1 MRPQTGTTTDHHPDH
16 PPKTPPPPKRPIS
29 PPRPDTGGGS
39 SGPGTLTA
47 TGRRGVA
54 MRNRR
59 GVNWPM
65 DSAPWTVS
73 KARRRVL
80 VQLAEWGHRL
90 SDPAV
95 EATSAVVQLLV
106 TAALADQSRRIS
118 VHLSDQDGQACI
130 LALSHQPGL
139 AAGLLPGGDQVLA
152 ELGVLP
158 VVSSCGTDTAADG
171 RRYWAV
177 INL

>member
-1 MRPQTGTTTDHHPDH
+1 MPSQTTADHHPDY
-16 PPKTPPPPKRPIS
+16 PPKTPPPPKKPIS

-39 SGPGTLTA
+39 SGPGTVAA

-65 DSAPWTVS
+65 DNAPWTTA

-95 EATSAVVQLLV
+95 EVTSRVVQLVV
-106 TAALADQSRRIS
+106 TAALADESKRIS
-118 VHLSDQDGQACI
+118 VHLTDQDEQACI
-130 LALSHQPGL
+130 LALSHGTDL
-139 AAGLLPGGDQVLA
+139 TAGYAPGGDRVLT
-152 ELGVLP
+152 ELGTLP
-158 VVSSCGTDTAADG
+158 VVSSCGTDIAPDG
-171 RRYWAV
+171 RRIWAV
-177 INL
+177 VNL